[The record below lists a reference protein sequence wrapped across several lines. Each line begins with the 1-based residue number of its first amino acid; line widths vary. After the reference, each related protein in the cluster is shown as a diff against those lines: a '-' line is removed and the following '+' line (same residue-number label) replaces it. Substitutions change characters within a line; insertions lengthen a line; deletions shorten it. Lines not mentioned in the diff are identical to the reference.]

1 MLAASTQPRL
11 AGAPG
16 GRYFSWRG
24 CRVKLWRRCRLC
36 ARRDVKE
43 GAKRQHAVRTTLAA
57 AQLSRRPGSCNLGT
71 QPEHGRSRAQVG
83 ALFAAAS
90 ALKPA
95 AAATPAA
102 EGAEAEAAAADAA
115 PADTPAAA
123 AAGFEPPLLSLAAS
137 LELLVSIAALMA
149 AGDAE
154 QVA

>member
-1 MLAASTQPRL
+1 M
-11 AGAPG
+11 
-16 GRYFSWRG
+16 
-24 CRVKLWRRCRLC
+24 
-36 ARRDVKE
+36 
-43 GAKRQHAVRTTLAA
+43 
-57 AQLSRRPGSCNLGT
+57 

-115 PADTPAAA
+115 APADTPAAA